1 MRCSIWKLCEPCQ
14 EKPQTGTHHGE
25 QKCEGLQ
32 RNGIEIL
39 VVDNAIRFRFLKPRR
54 EDGMIYD
61 LVLRK
66 ALQVF
71 DILWYNTNERA
82 EMFHAFEHTLW
93 WNAVESSDN
102 SFSQSLTFFAIA
114 LLLSLSSNP

>member
-1 MRCSIWKLCEPCQ
+1 
-14 EKPQTGTHHGE
+14 
-25 QKCEGLQ
+25 
-32 RNGIEIL
+32 
-39 VVDNAIRFRFLKPRR
+39 
-54 EDGMIYD
+54 MIYD
-61 LVLRK
+61 LVLCK

-71 DILWYNTNERA
+71 DILWYNTDERA
-82 EMFHAFEHTLW
+82 ETFHVFEHTLW